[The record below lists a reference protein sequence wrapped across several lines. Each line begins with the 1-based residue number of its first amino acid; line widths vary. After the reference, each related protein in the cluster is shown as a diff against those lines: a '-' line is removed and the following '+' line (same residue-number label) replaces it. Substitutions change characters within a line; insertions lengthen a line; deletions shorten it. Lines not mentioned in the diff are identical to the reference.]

1 MTNWLLIA
9 GGVLLIGW
17 ELVAR
22 YGHQIKWPFKR
33 SAEKSS
39 SSARIE
45 AVESLEA
52 VLALCIEQKW
62 DAAAEHTRSAARAL
76 YEDRTE

>member
-9 GGVLLIGW
+9 GGVALIGW
-17 ELVAR
+17 ELIAR
-22 YGHQIKWPFKR
+22 YGSKISWPSKR

-39 SSARIE
+39 RSARIE

-52 VLALCIEQKW
+52 VLQLCVEQKW

-76 YEDRTE
+76 YEDRPE

>member
-9 GGVLLIGW
+9 GGVALIGW
-17 ELVAR
+17 ELIAR
-22 YGHQIKWPFKR
+22 YGGKIKWPSK
-33 SAEKSS
+33 SVEKSN

-52 VLALCIEQKW
+52 VLALCVEQKW

-76 YEDRTE
+76 YEDRPE

>member
-9 GGVLLIGW
+9 GGVALIGW
-17 ELVAR
+17 ELIAR
-22 YGHQIKWPFKR
+22 YGSKIKWPSK
-33 SAEKSS
+33 SVEKSS
-39 SSARIE
+39 RLARIE

-52 VLALCIEQKW
+52 VLALCLEQKW

-76 YEDRTE
+76 YEDQSE